1 MNKNPTRPENMDE
14 IMSQVFNPK
23 FKQKQPKVETSDT
36 ELSKYWKNQ
45 KLILKRINSGRKF

>member
-1 MNKNPTRPENMDE
+1 MNKNPIRPENMDE

-23 FKQKQPKVETSDT
+23 FKQSQPKVETSDT

-45 KLILKRINSGRKF
+45 KLILKKVNRR